1 MLDHLVQNLN
11 YDDSNALCEKQCFH
25 PQAICHAKSN
35 MLDDKTVQSLADM
48 FKVFGEP
55 SRIKIL
61 HTLSQQEMCVCDLA
75 DALGMNQSAISHQ
88 LRLLR
93 NAKLVKFRKD
103 GKEAWY
109 SLDDDHVISLLCQG
123 LEHIAHK

>member
-1 MLDHLVQNLN
+1 MTGEVIRETAGENEKD
-11 YDDSNALCEKQCFH
+11 LCEKQCFH
-25 PQAICHAKSN
+25 PQNICLARES
-35 MLDDKTVQSLADM
+35 MLEEKTVQDLAEM

-61 HTLSQQEMCVCDLA
+61 HILSKKEMCVCDLA
-75 DALGMNQSAISHQ
+75 AALGMNQSAISHQ

-93 NAKLVKFRKD
+93 NAKLVKFRKE

-123 LEHIAHK
+123 LEHISHK

>member
-1 MLDHLVQNLN
+1 MTKDITKETA
-11 YDDSNALCEKQCFH
+11 DDSKALCEKTCFH
-25 PQAICHAKSN
+25 PQTICFAKQN
-35 MLDDKTVQSLADM
+35 MLGEKTVQDLAEM

-75 DALGMNQSAISHQ
+75 ESLNMNQSAISHQ

-109 SLDDDHVISLLCQG
+109 SLDDDHVIALLCQG
-123 LEHIAHK
+123 LEHITHK

>member
-1 MLDHLVQNLN
+1 MTKDIIKETVE
-11 YDDSNALCEKQCFH
+11 DDSKALCEKFCIH
-25 PQAICHAKSN
+25 PQTICLAKKN
-35 MLDDKTVQSLADM
+35 MLEEKTVQDLAEM

-75 DALGMNQSAISHQ
+75 EALNMNQSAISHQ

-93 NAKLVKFRKD
+93 NAKLVKFRKE

-109 SLDDDHVISLLCQG
+109 SLDDDHVITLLCQG
-123 LEHIAHK
+123 LEHITHK